1 MRIGQGTLVSGRA
14 TSGVIQRADAV
25 PQVIA
30 LMGRD
35 DLDRTILL
43 VESAAATAIV
53 PLLDRVG
60 GIVCCS
66 GGATSHLSLV
76 SKEFGLPC
84 VMGAELDLAQ
94 LPDGTAVTVGD
105 DGAIHLA

>member
-1 MRIGQGTLVSGRA
+1 MKVGQGMLVSGHT
-14 TSGVIQRADAV
+14 TSGVIRRADAV
-25 PQVIA
+25 AEVIA
-30 LMGRD
+30 LMSRD

-43 VESAAATAIV
+43 VQSAAATAIV

-66 GGATSHLSLV
+66 GGSTSHLSLV

-84 VMGAELDLAQ
+84 VMGAELDLAR
-94 LPDGTAVTVGD
+94 LPDGAAVVVD
-105 DGAIHLA
+105 EDGTIHLA